1 MLAGRT
7 TWACLLAAS
16 VRAVELM
23 GKLFLIDAQAREEK
37 MNHAARHLL
46 RQEKAPPLLDQIR
59 EHILATSKTVLPRS
73 KAAQA
78 CNYTLALWKNLTC
91 FLDHPE
97 LELSTNVAENSMRPV
112 ATGRKNWI
120 HIGSPQAGPRVAA
133 ILSVIESCRR
143 IAIPVREYL
152 ADILPGLADTP
163 VQKVTALTP
172 KAWATKTHV

>member
-1 MLAGRT
+1 MAT
-7 TWACLLAAS
+7 AKSQCLS
-16 VRAVELM
+16 VLQKE
-23 GKLFLIDAQAREEK
+23 GH
-37 MNHAARHLL
+37 N
-46 RQEKAPPLLDQIR
+46 
-59 EHILATSKTVLPRS
+59 EHPIAI
-73 KAAQA
+73 
-78 CNYTLALWKNLTC
+78 
-91 FLDHPE
+91 
-97 LELSTNVAENSMRPV
+97 
-112 ATGRKNWI
+112 GRKNWI